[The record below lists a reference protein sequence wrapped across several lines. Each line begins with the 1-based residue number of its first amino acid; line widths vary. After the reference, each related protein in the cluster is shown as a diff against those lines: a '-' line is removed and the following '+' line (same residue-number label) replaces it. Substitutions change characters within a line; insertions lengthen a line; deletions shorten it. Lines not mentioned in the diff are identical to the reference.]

1 MAIDRVLSTKKQG
14 FQPEG
19 GCHFLIINKDWITSI
34 SSQVT
39 YVSICFRSQPWVLPG
54 MLTGSFALM
63 SCGGS
68 LLFWFISPKL
78 PHTTDFIPI
87 FEILSQ
93 ITTRPIWKLRA
104 ISWKCFISSLYYP
117 WNSSIYATLFLG
129 KYDSHSQIE
138 AG

>member
-39 YVSICFRSQPWVLPG
+39 EHKYLLEITTMSSSWNADR
-54 MLTGSFALM
+54 SFALM

-68 LLFWFISPKL
+68 WFISPKL
-78 PHTTDFIPI
+78 PHTTDFFPI
-87 FEILSQ
+87 FELLSQ
-93 ITTRPIWKLRA
+93 ISTRPIWKLRA

-117 WNSSIYATLFLG
+117 WNSSIYATIFLG